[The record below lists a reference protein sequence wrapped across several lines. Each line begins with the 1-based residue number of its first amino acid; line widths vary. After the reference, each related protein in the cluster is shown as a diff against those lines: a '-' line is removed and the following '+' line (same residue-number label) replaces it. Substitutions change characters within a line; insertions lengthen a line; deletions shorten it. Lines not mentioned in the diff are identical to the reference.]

1 MMPVIKSHKEAILQS
16 IPLFKGLTDSQAT
29 LMKEQFSQKTFQKN
43 EIIFFEGD
51 PAHGFFVVAEGKVKI
66 YKLAPDG
73 KEKILHIY
81 GPGNPFGEVPVFSG
95 GRFPA
100 NAMALTH
107 SRFFYVSRDAFISAI
122 KLHPSLALNMLGELS
137 KRLREF
143 TVQIENLALK
153 EVPARLA
160 TYLIYLTREQDNK
173 EQVTLTISKGQL
185 ASLLGTIPETLS
197 RIFNRMSTQQLI
209 DVQGQTIRIQN
220 RDELIFLAENGRLNE
235 G

>member
-1 MMPVIKSHKEAILQS
+1 MLSINSHKEAIIQS
-16 IPLFKGLTDSQAT
+16 IPLFKGLTDAQVT
-29 LMKEQFSQKTFQKN
+29 LMKDQFSQKTFKRN
-43 EIIFFEGD
+43 EVIFFEGD
-51 PAHGFFVVAEGKVKI
+51 PAHGFYVVAEGKVKI
-66 YKLAPDG
+66 YKMAPDG

-100 NAMALTH
+100 NAMALIQ
-107 SRFFYVSRDAFISAI
+107 SRFFYISREAFINAI
-122 KLHPSLALNMLGELS
+122 ELHPSLSLNMLGELS

-160 TYLIYLTREQDNK
+160 TYLIYLTREQQNNN
-173 EQVTLTISKGQL
+173 QVTLTISKGQL

-197 RIFNRMSTQQLI
+197 RIFNRMSTQRLI
-209 DVQGQTIRIQN
+209 DVQGQTIQIQN
-220 RDELIFLAENGRLNE
+220 FEELLFLAENGRFND

>member
-1 MMPVIKSHKEAILQS
+1 MSFIKSHKAVILQS
-16 IPLFKGLTDSQAT
+16 IPLFKGLTDSQAA
-29 LMKEQFSQKTFQKN
+29 LMQEQFIQKSFKKN
-43 EIIFFEGD
+43 EIIFIEGD
-51 PAHGFFVVAEGKVKI
+51 PALGFYVVAEGKVKV

-81 GPGNPFGEVPVFSG
+81 GPGNPFGEVPLFSG
-95 GRFPA
+95 GRYPA
-100 NAMALTH
+100 NAMALAH
-107 SRFFYVSRDAFISAI
+107 SRFFYISRDAFITAI
-122 KLHPSLALNMLGELS
+122 KTHPSLALNMLGELS

-160 TYLIYLTREQDNK
+160 TYLIYLAREQGND

-197 RIFNRMSTQQLI
+197 RIFNRMSIRQLI
-209 DVQGQTIRIQN
+209 DVHGETIHIQN
-220 RDELIFLAENGRLNE
+220 HTELLFLAENGRLNKD
-235 G
+235 

>member
-1 MMPVIKSHKEAILQS
+1 MLSIKSHKETIIQS
-16 IPLFKGLTDSQAT
+16 IPLFKGLTDAQAT
-29 LMKEQFSQKTFQKN
+29 LMRDQFSQKKFKRN

-51 PAHGFFVVAEGKVKI
+51 PAHGFFVVADGKVKI
-66 YKLAPDG
+66 YKMAPDG

-95 GRFPA
+95 GHFPA
-100 NAMALTH
+100 NAMALTN
-107 SRFFYVSRDAFISAI
+107 SRFFYISRDAFINAI
-122 KLHPSLALNMLGELS
+122 KIHPSLALNMLGELS

-160 TYLIYLTREQDNK
+160 TYLIYLTREQDND

-197 RIFNRMSTQQLI
+197 RIFNRMSTQKLI
-209 DVQGQTIRIQN
+209 DVQGQTIQIQN
-220 RDELIFLAENGRLNE
+220 RDELQFLAENGRLN
-235 G
+235 GD

>member
-1 MMPVIKSHKEAILQS
+1 MPFIKSHKETILQS
-16 IPLFKGLTDSQAT
+16 IPLFKGLTDPQTA
-29 LMKEQFSQKTFQKN
+29 LMRDQFSQKSFKKN

-66 YKLAPDG
+66 YKMAPDG

-81 GPGNPFGEVPVFSG
+81 GPGSPFGEVPVFSG

-100 NAMALTH
+100 NAMALTR
-107 SRFFYVSRDAFISAI
+107 SRVFYISRDAFIKAI

-160 TYLIYLTREQDNK
+160 TYLIYLTQEQGDD

-209 DVQGQTIRIQN
+209 DVQSQTIHIQN
-220 RDELIFLAENGRLNE
+220 RDELLSLAENGRLNND
-235 G
+235 